1 MSDPA
6 IRKDQMR
13 STAAKRRKE
22 LFAAHPDAGETLA
35 AHVMASAAV
44 LGLGDAPRIVSA
56 FWPMGAEIDMR
67 PLLSAVAGAGHITAL
82 PVVERKNAPL
92 IFRAWKP
99 GDGLVDGGFG
109 TSIPVPEAKTVMPE
123 VLFVPLLAYDEEGF
137 RLGYGGG
144 FYDRTLERLRGQSDE
159 ITAIGVAFS
168 GQRVDTVPRG
178 PYDQPLD
185 WVASEAGLMRI
196 GAQGVS

>member
-22 LFAAHPDAGETLA
+22 LFTAHPDAGETLA

-99 GDGLVDGGFG
+99 GDGLV
-109 TSIPVPEAKTVMPE
+109 A
-123 VLFVPLLAYDEEGF
+123 
-137 RLGYGGG
+137 
-144 FYDRTLERLRGQSDE
+144 
-159 ITAIGVAFS
+159 
-168 GQRVDTVPRG
+168 
-178 PYDQPLD
+178 
-185 WVASEAGLMRI
+185 AGSAHQFPCRKRKP
-196 GAQGVS
+196 